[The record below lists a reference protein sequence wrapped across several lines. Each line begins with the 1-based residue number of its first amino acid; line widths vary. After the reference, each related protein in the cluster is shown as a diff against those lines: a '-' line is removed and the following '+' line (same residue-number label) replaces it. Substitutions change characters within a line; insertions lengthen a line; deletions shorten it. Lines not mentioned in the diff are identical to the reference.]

1 MTNLDTFMN
10 NDFVFVSALFNIER
24 EEMDGRKWQ
33 EYLDWFEITLQLKC
47 PMILFVTE
55 DLQSFVTE
63 KRKDL
68 PTEII
73 VQNIDDI
80 PYYHLKDDLDAI
92 ISSDEYKKII
102 SDPSR
107 IECNHSIYSIIQF
120 SKFKWIQK
128 ASEKNPF
135 DSKFFFWID
144 AGGSRFFGDYDLD
157 LPYPSPNA
165 LEALHE
171 MGDKFLIQMNMEY
184 YKDLANAD
192 TLPLSYLLDNRSYVL
207 GSLFGGGVESLKKV
221 ATDVEDILL
230 NKMIAENFINN
241 EQIVLGYLAKL
252 NSNDY
257 EIYNRYNGKHAALF
271 DELGKR

>member
-1 MTNLDTFMN
+1 MN

-55 DLQSFVTE
+55 DLQSFVME
-63 KRKDL
+63 KRKDM

-80 PYYHLKDDLDAI
+80 PYYYLKEELDTI

-135 DSKFFFWID
+135 NSKFFFWID

-157 LPYPSPNA
+157 LPYPSSNA
-165 LEALHE
+165 LEALNE

-192 TLPLSYLLDNRSYVL
+192 ILPISYLLDNRSYVL
-207 GSLFGGGVESLKKV
+207 GSIFGGGAESIKKV
-221 ATDVEDILL
+221 AIDVEDILL

-271 DELGKR
+271 LELSKN